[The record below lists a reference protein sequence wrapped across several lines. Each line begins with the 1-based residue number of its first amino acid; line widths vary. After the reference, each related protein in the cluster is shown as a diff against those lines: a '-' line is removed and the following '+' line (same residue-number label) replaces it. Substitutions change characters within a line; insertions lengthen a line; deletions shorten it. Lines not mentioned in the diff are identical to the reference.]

1 MNIRKVKIEIYI
13 PEEYTQKLREALND
27 IGALGIGNYDN
38 VMSQTTESEM
48 TLREAAIRAAKELGL
63 KADGLDGI
71 DRPEF
76 LSEVQWI
83 DVLERAKHLL

>member
-1 MNIRKVKIEIYI
+1 
-13 PEEYTQKLREALND
+13 
-27 IGALGIGNYDN
+27 
-38 VMSQTTESEM
+38 M